1 MPDLLLEIF
10 SEEIPARMQ
19 RRAAEDLKKL
29 VTDALVER
37 GFLYEGAQAF
47 ATPRRLA
54 LTVAGLPIKG
64 KDVREERKGP
74 RVGSPDAAIQGFLK
88 GAGLAS
94 IDQARIENDP
104 KKGEFYVAVI
114 EKPGR
119 ATPEV
124 LAEILPGIVKNFPWP
139 KSMRWGA
146 ASREPGS
153 LRWVR
158 PLHSIVCTFGPETED
173 PEVVRFEVDGIA
185 SGDVTYGHRFLA
197 PGAIR
202 VKRFDDYATALERAK
217 VVLDAD
223 RRKDMILHDARD
235 LAFAQGLELIEDEG
249 LLEEV
254 AGLVEWPVVLMG
266 SFDEAF
272 LDIPPEVIRTTIR
285 ANQKCFV
292 LRQPSPLR
300 GGARGGGAGA
310 EPDQSGAH
318 TPTSTSSP
326 QGGGEQGALANRFI
340 LVSNLVASDGG
351 RTIVGGNERVVRARL
366 SDAKFFW
373 ETDQKVRLEDR
384 LEKLKSIVFHEKLGT
399 QYERVERIA
408 SLSTPIA
415 GEIFARANEFS
426 RGRPDTSE
434 IENNLAEYDRLVE
447 RACRLAKTDLVTEMV
462 GEFPELQ
469 GLMGR
474 YYAALQGEHPSV
486 AAAIEEHYKPLGPS
500 DRVPTDPVSVAVAL
514 SDKIDTLMSFWTIG
528 EKPTGSKDPYALRRA
543 ALGVIRLINEN
554 GLRLPLV
561 EILNN
566 HSVRLDQAF
575 VALAHERGRK
585 QGGDYMVSGGFTSK
599 KWAGV
604 DVRTNIV
611 DLLSFFADRLKVYLR
626 DQGARHDLI
635 DAVFALEGQD
645 DLLMIVRRVE
655 ALGRFLDTEDGRNL
669 LAGYRRAANILR
681 IEEKKDGRSYDEAP
695 DLEIVNDQGQ
705 IEEKALA
712 VVLHG
717 ARQEAA
723 AAVEA
728 EDFEGAMR
736 ALSRLRQPVD
746 AFFDKVTVNVE
757 DAGLRANRL
766 RLLNSIR
773 EATRTVADF
782 SRIEG

>member
-1 MPDLLLEIF
+1 MPDLLLELF

-47 ATPRRLA
+47 STPRRLA
-54 LTVAGLPIKG
+54 LTIMGLPVKG
-64 KDVREERKGP
+64 QDVREERKGP

-88 GAGLAS
+88 GAGLTS
-94 IDQARIENDP
+94 LDQARIESDP
-104 KKGEFYVAVI
+104 KKGEFYVAII

-119 ATPEV
+119 ATTAV
-124 LAEILPGIVKNFPWP
+124 LAEILPQIVKTFPWP

-146 ASREPGS
+146 ASAEAGS

-158 PLHSIVCTFGPETED
+158 PLQSILCTFGPETED
-173 PEVVRFEVDGIA
+173 PEIVRFEVDGIV

-197 PGAIR
+197 PDAIR
-202 VKRFDDYATALERAK
+202 VKRFDDYAPALERAK

-223 RRKDMILHDARD
+223 RRKDMILHDAKD
-235 LAFAQGLELIEDEG
+235 LAFAQGLELVEDEG

-272 LDIPPEVIRTTIR
+272 LGIPPEVIRTTIR

-292 LRQPSPLR
+292 LRDPNT
-300 GGARGGGAGA
+300 GK
-310 EPDQSGAH
+310 
-318 TPTSTSSP
+318 
-326 QGGGEQGALANRFI
+326 LANKF
-340 LVSNLVASDGG
+340 LLTSNLIASDGG
-351 RTIVGGNERVVRARL
+351 KTIVGGNERVVRARL

-373 ETDQKVRLEDR
+373 ETDQKVKLEDR
-384 LEKLKSIVFHEKLGT
+384 LEKLKTIVFHEKLGT

-408 SLSTPIA
+408 ALAKELAPVVGA
-415 GEIFARANEFS
+415 DPA
-426 RGRPDTSE
+426 
-434 IENNLAEYDRLVE
+434 LAE
-447 RACRLAKTDLVTEMV
+447 RAARLAKADLVTEMV

-474 YYAALQGEHPSV
+474 YYATLQGEHPSV
-486 AAAIEEHYKPLGPS
+486 AAAVEEHYKPLGPS

-514 SDKIDTLMSFWTIG
+514 ADKIDTLVGFWAID
-528 EKPTGSKDPYALRRA
+528 EKPTGSKDPFALRRA
-543 ALGVIRLINEN
+543 ALGVIRLLLVGEKRIN
-554 GLRLPLV
+554 LRRYV
-561 EILNN
+561 SIALNPYR
-566 HSVRLDQAF
+566 SASAVPADTSMTGISQREDAF
-575 VALAHERGRK
+575 FE
-585 QGGDYMVSGGFTSK
+585 
-599 KWAGV
+599 
-604 DVRTNIV
+604 

-655 ALGRFLDTEDGRNL
+655 ALGRFLDTEDGANL

-681 IEEKKDGRSYDEAP
+681 IEEKKDGRTYDEAP
-695 DLEIVNDQGQ
+695 DLHIVNDHGQ

-712 VVLHG
+712 VALHG
-717 ARQEAA
+717 AKDEARN
-723 AAVEA
+723 AVAA

-746 AFFDKVTVNVE
+746 AFFDKVTVNAE
-757 DAGLRANRL
+757 DPALRANRL
-766 RLLNSIR
+766 RLLNSLR